1 MKRNAASKIKS
12 TTGSSSRPA
21 TNTQAPSFISWILS
35 NIFLLLKVGAV
46 LFAALF
52 AVIIWRKST
61 SVIKNLVNAD
71 AEALKSAIFGD
82 VPHLFYCDRGGI
94 GKGVSNSDRIP
105 GIFTDLHA
113 IKGSEMGF
121 ATLNCSRVLPSGKSI
136 WDRFKIKK
144 EWRPTIFG
152 TAPWMKPKQAG
163 PNYLKDLASLR
174 KFVEVAMAPRGTDIS
189 SDKQLV
195 KFCGFDKN
203 VAEDDSSVTDTCF
216 VLMKGSRFSKAQAD
230 LEAKLVRQ
238 YPKLKIA
245 SIDGTKRRLSFEDYE
260 DLTPDIFSIQ
270 LHALRNGTHYLTMQY
285 PATSDYLSTFISRS
299 NGLPLGDFIGDGTE
313 TIRLIDPVKA
323 AAAKRNKEAQAAAKS
338 KKAAASKTAGKT
350 STSTGKKEGTS
361 AGDGSDVGG
370 AGASSGSSTTAS
382 GEEKAPEI
390 SEAERVR
397 RERQRREEMERQEKE
412 HVFSGGE
419 EDEGDGGGGDSAEEA
434 SEEEEYIEL

>member
-1 MKRNAASKIKS
+1 MKRNSASKIKS
-12 TTGSSSRPA
+12 TASSGGSSRSVTSA
-21 TNTQAPSFISWILS
+21 QAPTVISWILS
-35 NIFLLLKVGAV
+35 NISLLLKIGAV
-46 LFAALF
+46 LFVALF
-52 AVIIWRKST
+52 AVIVWRKST

-203 VAEDDSSVTDTCF
+203 VAEDDNSVTDTCF
-216 VLMKGSRFSKAQAD
+216 VLMKGSKFSKAQAE
-230 LEAKLVRQ
+230 LESKLVRQ
-238 YPKLKIA
+238 FPKLKIA
-245 SIDGTKRRLSFEDYE
+245 SIDGSKRRLSFEDYE

-285 PATSDYLSTFISRS
+285 PPTSDYLSTFVSRS
-299 NGLPLGDFIGDGTE
+299 IGLPLGDFIGDGTE

-323 AAAKRNKEAQAAAKS
+323 AAAKRNKEAQAAAKI
-338 KKAAASKTAGKT
+338 KKAKTAGKT
-350 STSTGKKEGTS
+350 ATPSDKKES
-361 AGDGSDVGG
+361 AGASAEAG
-370 AGASSGSSTTAS
+370 AGATGGSNGA
-382 GEEKAPEI
+382 GAEEKAPEI

-412 HVFSGGE
+412 HVFGGGE
-419 EDEGDGGGGDSAEEA
+419 DEDSASGDGDSGEGDT
-434 SEEEEYIEL
+434 EEEEYIEL

>member
-1 MKRNAASKIKS
+1 M
-12 TTGSSSRPA
+12 
-21 TNTQAPSFISWILS
+21 
-35 NIFLLLKVGAV
+35 
-46 LFAALF
+46 
-52 AVIIWRKST
+52 
-61 SVIKNLVNAD
+61 IKNLVNAD

-121 ATLNCSRVLPSGKSI
+121 ATLNCSRMLPSGKSI

-285 PATSDYLSTFISRS
+285 PSTSDYLSTFISHS

-350 STSTGKKEGTS
+350 STSSGKKEGSSTG
-361 AGDGSDVGG
+361 AGG
-370 AGASSGSSTTAS
+370 ADAGPAGTSSGSSSAGTTG

-419 EDEGDGGGGDSAEEA
+419 DEEDGTTGDGDSAEDA